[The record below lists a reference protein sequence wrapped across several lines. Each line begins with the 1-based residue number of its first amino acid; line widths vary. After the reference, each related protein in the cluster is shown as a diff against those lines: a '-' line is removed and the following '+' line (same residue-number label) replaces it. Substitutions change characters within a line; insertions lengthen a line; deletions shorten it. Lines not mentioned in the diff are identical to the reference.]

1 MLKFATMNTTKTII
15 AVDIGGT
22 KISVARANQ
31 QGTLL
36 ETRTFATPQGS
47 PDETLPAALAQ
58 IEDHIAAWVKAGAS
72 AIGIAAPGPTDRANG
87 VLLLCPSQGWQ
98 NVGLKDHFERRFGLP
113 VSVAN
118 DVQAAA
124 LGELRF
130 GWGQRPLPTGR
141 LPRHL
146 FWMTISTGIG
156 GSIVTD
162 GRVYAGNG
170 AAGEIGHL
178 LLAENG
184 PVGACGHAGCLESLA
199 SGPAIAAHA
208 RRLIVQGEPSLLNEL
223 AATPEAITAALV
235 AQAARQGDALSLQV
249 WQEAGRHIGKALS
262 YVIHLLDPDLLVLGG
277 GVILG
282 ASDLILE
289 PIRAFAH
296 NPKYYLPGTSQ
307 RLPPI
312 VQTLHGANAG
322 LVGAAALA
330 EQRME

>member
-1 MLKFATMNTTKTII
+1 MNPSATII
-15 AVDIGGT
+15 AIDIGGT
-22 KISVARANQ
+22 KISVAQVSQ
-31 QGTLL
+31 QGILL
-36 ETRTFATPQGS
+36 ETKTFATPQGH
-47 PDETLPAALAQ
+47 PGETLPAALAQ
-58 IEDHIAAWVKAGAS
+58 IEVSIAAWVGAGACG
-72 AIGIAAPGPTDRANG
+72 IGIAAPGPTDRERG

-98 NVGLKDHFERRFGLP
+98 NVRLKEHFEQRFGLP

-130 GWGQRPLPTGR
+130 GWGQRPLADGR

-146 FWMTISTGIG
+146 FWMTVSTGIG

-162 GRVYAGNG
+162 GQVYAGNG

-178 LLAENG
+178 LLDENG

-208 RRLIVQGEPSLLNEL
+208 RRLIAQGEPSLLNEL
-223 AATPEAITAALV
+223 AATPEGITAAHV
-235 AQAARQGDALSLQV
+235 AQAARQGDALSQKV

-262 YVIHLLDPDLLVLGG
+262 YLIHLLDPDLLVLGG
-277 GVILG
+277 GVIFG
-282 ASDLILE
+282 AGDLILE

-296 NPKYYLPGTSQ
+296 DPKYYLPATAQ

-322 LVGAAALA
+322 LVGAAALVG
-330 EQRME
+330 QN